1 MLETQGEKWRTAGKG
16 LRWQGK
22 EAAAGE
28 YKQGPDR
35 EALDE
40 EKICSWVCEALP
52 WWWLLLHGVF
62 PQELL
67 FGHSYIFSSTPFPH
81 LYI

>member
-1 MLETQGEKWRTAGKG
+1 MRSGEQLGKASG
-16 LRWQGK
+16 GK
-22 EAAAGE
+22 ERRQAAGE

-52 WWWLLLHGVF
+52 WW
-62 PQELL
+62 
-67 FGHSYIFSSTPFPH
+67 
-81 LYI
+81 

>member
-1 MLETQGEKWRTAGKG
+1 MIIDCLAPSIHLNNLAAGACRWWRLGMRRRTAGKG
-16 LRWQGK
+16 LGWQGK

-35 EALDE
+35 EVLDE

-52 WWWLLLHGVF
+52 CW
-62 PQELL
+62 
-67 FGHSYIFSSTPFPH
+67 
-81 LYI
+81 